1 MSSVVD
7 NVNRITCP
15 LKWLQKCDNWEALK
29 DSNDFN
35 LRDPNCLCKD
45 SAAATASVAMMKL
58 LMTWSPSHKVILNV
72 YYYVTVNNTKTENV
86 LFGILMVGNEVQDD
100 L

>member
-1 MSSVVD
+1 M
-7 NVNRITCP
+7 
-15 LKWLQKCDNWEALK
+15 K

-58 LMTWSPSHKVILNV
+58 LMTWDPSHKVILNV
-72 YYYVTVNNTKTENV
+72 YYYVIVNNINTESF
-86 LFGILMVGNEVQDD
+86 LFGILMVGNEVHDD